1 MNVNCAE
8 KILEEIIE
16 DTLRDQGHVVRKVD
30 NTIHRITIQRIAWF
44 GLLPLWWIALSS
56 LQTTGA
62 RAVMVFSSSLESF
75 RLAKRQKL
83 QTAYKCRLARQT
95 EKTYASFRIS

>member
-44 GLLPLWWIALSS
+44 GLLPLRWIALSS

-95 EKTYASFRIS
+95 